1 MALLN
6 YQFSFNGF
14 NFGNGTPYQII
25 DIDGLA
31 DQPTLRVQD
40 TPKGYNDGYLTGR
53 DFFNGRTITFTIHVF
68 AGNGNSAQQNWLLLQ
83 AALQP
88 VQQLTSSNGLLQFLL
103 SATDT
108 AKRMSARVRNRK
120 AKIDPEYTYGMIKAQ
135 VEFFA
140 PDYRY
145 YDETLNTSAT
155 LTPQLANGR
164 IYNRTYNLIYTQALV
179 GNASATT
186 TVNNTSGTAAV
197 GPVITLT
204 GQPVNN
210 PQITNLSTGA
220 YVQLVGAFA
229 STDTLVIDMTNNV
242 VTLNGANARNLMTGG
257 SQFFTVPAASSQNL
271 YFTATSSTGNAVVTY
286 RQAYA

>member
-1 MALLN
+1 MALQN
-6 YQFSFNGF
+6 YQFSFNGST
-14 NFGNGTPYQII
+14 FGNGTPIQII

-53 DFFNGRTITFTIHVF
+53 DFFNGRTITFTINVF

-103 SATDT
+103 SPTDT
-108 AKRMSARVRNRK
+108 AKRLTARVRNRK

-145 YDETLNTSAT
+145 YDENLNTSAT
-155 LTPQLANGR
+155 LSPQVANGR
-164 IYNRTYNLIYTQALV
+164 IYNRTYNLLYNQAIS

-186 TVNNTSGTAAV
+186 TVNNSGGTAAV
-197 GPVITLT
+197 GVTATITGPVSY
-204 GQPVNN
+204 
-210 PQITNLSTGA
+210 PQITNLATGA
-220 YVQLVGAFA
+220 YLQLVGNFSA
-229 STDTLVIDMTNNV
+229 TDTLVIDMTNNI
-242 VTLNGANARNLMTGG
+242 VTWNGANARNLMTGG
-257 SQFFTVPAASSQNL
+257 SQFFTVPAATSQNL
-271 YFTATSSTGNAVVTY
+271 YFTALSTTGSAVVTY